1 MGASGRIAKAFLHSK
16 LTPLVTVASLAV
28 GVIAIALTPR
38 EEEPQISVP
47 MIDVMVAL
55 PGAGPEEVENLL
67 VRPIE
72 RAMWEIPGV
81 DYVYSTADEGRAL
94 VTVRFDVGEDQE
106 RSVTKVHAKLAAALD
121 ASPAG
126 ATPPLVK
133 PHSIDEVPILAL
145 TLHSKR
151 YGSNELRGIAK
162 HLEGEVRTVTDVSET
177 EVIGG
182 NPEQIRVTLDPARLA
197 ASGVTPGEVAVAL
210 QSANAR
216 LQAGEFGAGDV
227 VYRVDVGAPLS
238 TAADVGSVVVSAGGA
253 GPVYVRDVAR
263 VEESFGDPLTY
274 VSHAD
279 RGGAP
284 ESAVTL
290 SVAKRKG
297 ANATLVA
304 ERVLERVEAAKGR
317 IVPGDVAVS
326 ITRDYGETAAEKA
339 RELMLHLGLATLA
352 VTLLIGLFLGWREA
366 TVVLVAVPVTLALTL
381 FVYYAL
387 GYTLNRITLFALI
400 FSIGILVDDAI
411 VVVENIDRHLK
422 MGGRDAAAAAVEA
435 VDEVGNPTILATFT
449 VIAAIL
455 PMAVVSGMMGPYM
468 RPIPVGASVAM
479 LFSLGV
485 AFIVTPWLTVRLLG
499 DHVAREAA
507 GGHRDRSHE
516 PEEEGR
522 FARLYARVMTPL
534 MERRRL
540 RLGFY
545 GGVLALLVLSMGLVA
560 VRAVQV
566 KMLPF
571 DNKSELQVVLD
582 LPEGTTLETGN
593 AAAQEIAGYLRGVPE
608 VESTQTYAGTAAPF
622 NFNGLVRHYFLRSG
636 ANVADVQV
644 NLLPKGE
651 RDRQSHA
658 IAVAVRPGV
667 DSIARLF
674 GASAKVAEIP
684 PGPPVLSTMVAEVYA
699 GDDSARLEVARRVRR
714 IFEETPGVV
723 DVDWTVEAP
732 QQKRRFRVDRVR
744 AASAGASVEQVVRT
758 LAMAL
763 SGAPVGLASRESARE
778 GVAIVPRLDVTDRSS
793 VEALLSIPVATA
805 TGPQPLGRFVRV
817 EDALRESSRF
827 RKNLRPV
834 IYVTGDVAGRIESP
848 VYAILAMNRQLDTLR
863 VNGAPIARYNAVQPQ
878 RLDEAAVKWDGEW
891 QVTIEVFRDLGLA
904 FLGALLLIYVLV
916 VGWFQSF
923 TIPLVIMA
931 PIPLT
936 LIGILPGHAAFG
948 AFFTATLMIGM
959 IALAGIIVRN
969 SILLVDF
976 IQLAEARGRTLRAA
990 VLEAG
995 AVRFRPIALTA
1006 AAVVVGAI
1014 VIVLDPIFQGLAVS
1028 LMTGAVVATLLT
1040 MVVVPLLYWELR
1052 RRSPHA
1058 AAVRAAPVG
1067 SDARVSGSP
1076 VGKAPR
1082 MALPATAA
1090 AGAVGSG
1097 SAPRSDELESV
1108 GSLNGHGGRE

>member
-16 LTPLVTVASLAV
+16 LTPLITLASLAV

-47 MIDVMVAL
+47 MIDVMVGL
-55 PGAGPEEVENLL
+55 PGAGPEEVENRL

-81 DYVYSTADEGRAL
+81 DYVYSTADEGQAL

-106 RSVTKVHAKLAAALD
+106 RSVTKVHAKLSSLMDEA
-121 ASPAG
+121 PAG

-151 YGSNELRGIAK
+151 YGSNELRRVAN
-162 HLEGEVRTVTDVSET
+162 HLEGEIRTVNDVSET
-177 EVIGG
+177 HVIGG
-182 NPEQIRVTLDPARLA
+182 SPEQIRVSLEPGRLA
-197 ASGVTPGEVAVAL
+197 ASGVTPGEVATAL
-210 QSANAR
+210 QAANAR
-216 LQAGEFGAGDV
+216 LQAGEYAAGDV

-238 TAADVGSVVVSAGGA
+238 TAADVGSVVVSARGA

-263 VEESFGDPLTY
+263 VEETFGEPTRY
-274 VSHAD
+274 VSHAA
-279 RGGAP
+279 RGDAP

-297 ANATLVA
+297 ANATAVA
-304 ERVLERVEAAKGR
+304 QRVLERVKAAEGR
-317 IVPGDVAVS
+317 IVPGDVAIA

-366 TVVLVAVPVTLALTL
+366 MVVLVAVPVTLALTL

-411 VVVENIDRHLK
+411 VVVENIYRHLR
-422 MGGRDAAAAAVEA
+422 MGDREAAVAAVEA

-485 AFIVTPWLTVRLLG
+485 AFVVTPWLTVRLLKG
-499 DHVAREAA
+499 HVHGVDAA
-507 GGHRDRSHE
+507 GHRDRSHE
-516 PEEEGR
+516 PEEASR
-522 FARLYARVMTPL
+522 FARLYARLMTPL

-540 RLGFY
+540 RFGFY
-545 GGVLALLVLSMGLVA
+545 GAVLGLLALSMGLVA

-571 DNKSELQVVLD
+571 DNKSEFQVVLD
-582 LPEGTTLETGN
+582 FPEGTTLETSN
-593 AAAQEIAGYLRGVPE
+593 AAAQEVARYLRGVPE
-608 VESTQTYAGTAAPF
+608 VVSTQTYAGTAAPF
-622 NFNGLVRHYFLRSG
+622 NFNGLVRHYFLRRG

-644 NLLPKGE
+644 NLLPKHE

-667 DSIARLF
+667 DSVARLF

-699 GDDSARLEVARRVRR
+699 GDDATRMEAARSVKR
-714 IFEETPGVV
+714 IFETTPGVV

-744 AASAGASVEQVVRT
+744 AASAGAGVEQVVRT

-763 SGAPVGLASRESARE
+763 SGAPTGLTTSETARE

-805 TGPQPLGRFVRV
+805 TGPQPLGRFVHV
-817 EDALRESSRF
+817 EDAVREPSRF

-834 IYVTGDVAGRIESP
+834 IYVTGDVAGSIESP
-848 VYAILAMNRQLDTLR
+848 VYAILAMDRKLGDVR
-863 VNGAPIARYNAVQPQ
+863 VDGRPIARYNAVQPE
-878 RLDEAAVKWDGEW
+878 RLDELAVKWDGEW

-923 TIPLVIMA
+923 KVPLVIMA

-948 AFFTATLMIGM
+948 AFFTATSMIGM

-976 IQLAEARGRTLRAA
+976 IQLAEARGRTLREA

-1006 AAVVVGAI
+1006 AAVVVGAV

-1028 LMTGAVVATLLT
+1028 LMSGAVVATALT

-1052 RRSPHA
+1052 SRQQRGQQR
-1058 AAVRAAPVG
+1058 RAAGTQRFPAEEVGAPRRLESPEAMETVG
-1067 SDARVSGSP
+1067 SHS
-1076 VGKAPR
+1076 GKA
-1082 MALPATAA
+1082 
-1090 AGAVGSG
+1090 G
-1097 SAPRSDELESV
+1097 ES
-1108 GSLNGHGGRE
+1108 